1 MSSSTAA
8 EIEKVRHHLGGNL
21 VIDDLSMSIP
31 SGSIHGLI
39 GPNGSG
45 KTTTMRLLL
54 RIYDP
59 DEGTVRVFGES
70 GGRSDQLRIGYLPEE
85 RGLYP
90 RMTVEK
96 TLLFF
101 AKLRGVE
108 DGKAEMQ
115 RWLERLGVTD
125 WSGKRVE
132 QLSKGMGQKIQFIAA
147 AMGKPRLVIL
157 DEPFSGLDPVNLDL
171 LREAVKQLRDEGTTV
186 ILSTHDMAV
195 AQQMCDRVAMI
206 YRGRKVL
213 DGDIQSIRR
222 EYGAPRLRIQL
233 GASDGAAV
241 EPGTGTDEKEPGRN
255 GSKQSKM
262 KEAVASALTSMHGV
276 NVLAAAD
283 HESVEVSLEDI
294 NHRGEVL
301 QKLSGQFDVE
311 TFETVRPSLHD
322 IFVQIAGPEATQNPS
337 PEA

>member
-1 MSSSTAA
+1 MSETAAA
-8 EIEKVRHHLGGNL
+8 EIESVRHRLGGNL
-21 VIDDLSMSIP
+21 VIDDLSMEIP
-31 SGSIHGLI
+31 AGSIYGLI

-54 RIYDP
+54 RIYSP
-59 DEGTVRVFGES
+59 DEGSVKIFGES
-70 GGRSDQLRIGYLPEE
+70 DGRSDQLRIGYLPEE

-101 AKLRGVE
+101 ARLRGVE
-108 DGKAEMQ
+108 DGPQEMQ
-115 RWLERLGVTD
+115 RWLERLGVTE

-171 LREAVKQLRDEGTTV
+171 LRDAVLRLRDEGTTV
-186 ILSTHDMAV
+186 ILSTHDMGV
-195 AQQMCDRVAMI
+195 AQGMCDRVGMI
-206 YRGRKVL
+206 FRGRKVL
-213 DGDIQSIRR
+213 DGEIQSIRR
-222 EYGAPRLRIQL
+222 EYGAPRLRVHL
-233 GASDGAAV
+233 GAND
-241 EPGTGTDEKEPGRN
+241 
-255 GSKQSKM
+255 
-262 KEAVASALTSMHGV
+262 
-276 NVLAAAD
+276 LAAASAG
-283 HESVEVSLEDI
+283 EVVAEGSAAASSSVDGDSVVALLEPVPGVSVLPSTRPDAIEIGLEDLSQ
-294 NHRGEVL
+294 RGEVL
-301 QKLSGQFDVE
+301 RLLAGEYDVD

-337 PEA
+337 PQS

>member
-1 MSSSTAA
+1 MSEVPAA
-8 EIEKVRHHLGGNL
+8 EIENVRHHLGGNL
-21 VIDDLSMSIP
+21 VIDNLSMSIP

-54 RIYDP
+54 RIYAP
-59 DEGTVRVFGES
+59 DEGSVRIFGDT

-108 DGKAEMQ
+108 DGKAEME
-115 RWLERLGVTD
+115 RWLQRLGVTD

-171 LREAVKQLRDEGTTV
+171 LRGAVKQLREEGTTV

-213 DGDIQSIRR
+213 DGDIHSIRQQ
-222 EYGAPRLRIQL
+222 YGAPRLRVRL
-233 GASDGAAV
+233 ASNDLASVGASPGLDAVGDQTPDTAAV
-241 EPGTGTDEKEPGRN
+241 MSTLESRTDIAVVNSPEPG
-255 GSKQSKM
+255 
-262 KEAVASALTSMHGV
+262 AVEITLNDMADRGQ
-276 NVLAAAD
+276 VLKTLSD
-283 HESVEVSLEDI
+283 HHDI
-294 NHRGEVL
+294 
-301 QKLSGQFDVE
+301 E